1 VNACLF
7 VRARRSA
14 GAALLGAALLGAA
27 SVPGG
32 APPGGPAVR
41 SLAGSGVA
49 GNVDGTGLRAAFMYP
64 AGVAYDPK
72 THAIYVA
79 DSAAQRV
86 RMVSSAGA
94 VTTVAGSGAALP
106 SGLDVAGGYADGAAL
121 SARFSRPTAVAVAAD
136 GTVYVADSFN
146 HCIRALKAGR
156 VSTYAGAPSRPGG
169 ADGPVRSASFT
180 EPRGLALGADG
191 TLYVADFTVGIRAI
205 SPGGVVSTL
214 ALPAADFMSVAL
226 WERDGARVLFATS
239 FWHGAVRFDVNTK
252 AYDEMDMTVQHVA
265 TMNANG
271 ITALGPADALVS
283 STAWQNLTQ
292 VHFRP
297 SAAGPP
303 TFSSVVAGDD
313 DRDTRP
319 IGAFADG
326 PARQARFYDP
336 AGLATTPSGDVVV
349 ADGGNRR
356 IRSISGLRALDEVGA
371 GDRRSAGPKAALHIA
386 LVAGPSVNWNWSEDE
401 SLAGFLERQFDAHAL
416 RVTAVLTGDEAGEA
430 QERSLETTLLDPFD
444 LVVVVADPNFMRP
457 GSERIAALG
466 RLSDALAK
474 KNVKL
479 LVVEYPAA
487 AQLGDA
493 EETYL
498 RLFGDAPPSGDASS
512 FAALDAAVAA
522 LKVGRLNTLP
532 AFARAELG
540 EHRPL
545 FASDQQRL
553 SLFGNEF
560 LAKLIAERVRGDGLL
575 PMVR

>member
-1 VNACLF
+1 MA
-7 VRARRSA
+7 
-14 GAALLGAALLGAA
+14 AALLGAAT
-27 SVPGG
+27 VPGR
-32 APPGGPAVR
+32 APLAGPAVR
-41 SLAGSGVA
+41 SLAGSGVS
-49 GNVDGTGLRAAFMYP
+49 GNLDGIGPHAQFMYP
-64 AGVAYDPK
+64 SGVAYDAK
-72 THAIYVA
+72 TGAIYVA

-86 RMVSSAGA
+86 RMVSSGGN

-121 SARFSRPTAVAVAAD
+121 SARFSRPAAVAVAPD
-136 GTVYVADSFN
+136 GTVYIADSFN
-146 HCIRALKAGR
+146 HCIRKLKDGR
-156 VSTYAGAPSRPGG
+156 VSTYAGAPGRPGG
-169 ADGPVRSASFT
+169 ADGSLQSASFT

-191 TLYVADFTVGIRAI
+191 TLYVADFTVGVRAI
-205 SPGGVVSTL
+205 SSGGQVSTV
-214 ALPAADFMSVAL
+214 AMPTPDVMDVAL
-226 WERDGARVLFATS
+226 WERDGARVLYATS
-239 FWHGAVRFDVNTK
+239 FWHGALRFDVNSK
-252 AYDEMDMTVQHVA
+252 VFDEADMTVQHVS

-271 ITALGPADALVS
+271 ITAIGPSDALVS
-283 STAWQNLTQ
+283 STAWQNLSV

-313 DRDTRP
+313 DRDPRP
-319 IGAFADG
+319 LGAFADG

-336 AGLATTPSGDVVV
+336 GGMATTPSGEVVL

-356 IRSISGLRALDEVGA
+356 VRLISGLRALDLVTPGERPA
-371 GDRRSAGPKAALHIA
+371 AGPKAAQHIA
-386 LVAGPSVNWNWSEDE
+386 LVAGPAVNWNWPADE
-401 SLAGFLERQFDAHAL
+401 SLAGLLERQFDARAL
-416 RVTAVLTGDEAGEA
+416 RVTAVLTGDDASEA
-430 QERSLETTLLDPFD
+430 QERSLETTLLDKFD
-444 LVVVVADPNFMRP
+444 LVVVLADPNSMRP
-457 GSERIAALG
+457 GSERIASLG
-466 RLSDALAK
+466 RLSEALAR
-474 KNVKL
+474 KNVKV
-479 LVVEYPAA
+479 LVIEYPAA
-487 AQLGDA
+487 AQLGDG

-498 RLFGDAPPSGDASS
+498 RLFGDAPPRGDAAS

-532 AFARAELG
+532 AFTRAELS